1 MSQQVF
7 FPQAL
12 LDVLMDSGH
21 VDVDGDELVLSASGY
36 RYKVEE
42 AVRILREVTTGEDPQ
57 NLCGKVR
64 GRARLA
70 DELGAELLGTSMLVE
85 DWAFDVVPGL
95 CGTPTGDAPA
105 GAPPEATVLSELAR
119 TEQ

>member
-12 LDVLMDSGH
+12 LDVLIDMNR
-21 VDVDGDELVLSASGY
+21 VDVDADELVLTDSGY

-57 NLCGKVR
+57 HLCGTVKT
-64 GRARLA
+64 RARLA
-70 DELGAELLGTSMLVE
+70 EQLGAELLGTSMLVE

-95 CGTPTGDAPA
+95 CATPTGTAGQ
-105 GAPPEATVLSELAR
+105 GAPPETRVLTELAQV
-119 TEQ
+119 EP